1 MAIRLIA
8 TDMDGTL
15 LNDDKKFN
23 TERMQQLLKQMQA
36 QDIRFVAASGN
47 QRAKLESYFEPV
59 GADQVT
65 YISDNGA
72 VVTSQ
77 DTIIAEQAL
86 SREQVQAV
94 LEWNAKHF
102 SVQDNLILIS
112 GVNGAYVSN
121 HATPELMKMLHFFFH
136 NLYQVE
142 KFSDIEDDILRV
154 SLIWEQDAD
163 VNPHIESLK
172 TEFEGEMHVTGSG
185 FGMVD
190 ILAPNVNKRT
200 GLEALAKKWH
210 LTPAEMVAIG
220 DNANDLEMLNYVG
233 HPFVMP
239 NAEPF
244 MHEAISETALAD
256 NNHDGVLD
264 TIEAILKGDL
274 A

>member
-1 MAIRLIA
+1 MAIKLIA

-15 LNDDKKFN
+15 LNDEKQFN
-23 TERMQQLLKQMQA
+23 TERMQQLLKQMEE

-77 DTIIAEQAL
+77 GTIIAEQAL
-86 SREQVQAV
+86 SHEQVRAV
-94 LEWNAKHF
+94 LEWNAQHF

-112 GVNGAYVSN
+112 GVKGAYVSN

-142 KFSDIEDDILRV
+142 KFSDIDDDILRV
-154 SLIWEQDAD
+154 SLIWDQDAD
-163 VNPHIESLK
+163 VKPNIDALK
-172 TEFEGEMHVTGSG
+172 AEFEGEMHVTGSG

-190 ILAPNVNKRT
+190 VLAPNVNKRT
-200 GLEALAKKWH
+200 GLEALADKWNII
-210 LTPAEMVAIG
+210 PDEMVAIG

-239 NAEPF
+239 NADPF

-256 NNHDGVLD
+256 NNHDGVLE
-264 TIEAILKGDL
+264 TIEAILKSEQ